1 MSKKK
6 KIILLILILLCCY
19 WIVFYYLC
27 FLYEKN
33 GWLIEIYS
41 NCGVWLKNPKKT
53 DIIFRYEYKKGK
65 DLEIFYYDDINTI
78 TKISDFKKIGKDKT
92 KVNNLIINYY
102 NQLNLDQKS
111 KFDKNV
117 EIDELINSENYYF
130 YKNYT
135 AIKNN
140 DRYVLMI
147 ADKHNN
153 KLYYIHIRE

>member
-1 MSKKK
+1 MKKK

-27 FLYEKN
+27 FLYKKN
-33 GWLIEIYS
+33 GLLIEIYC
-41 NCGVWLKNPKKT
+41 NCGVWLQKPEKT
-53 DIIFRYEYKKGK
+53 DVIFRYEYKKGK

-78 TKISDFKKIGKDKT
+78 TKLSDFKKIGKNKQ

-111 KFDKNV
+111 KFDNNV

-130 YKNYT
+130 YENST

-147 ADKHNN
+147 ADKLNN
-153 KLYYIHIRE
+153 KLYYINIRE

>member
-19 WIVFYYLC
+19 WVVFYYLC

-78 TKISDFKKIGKDKT
+78 TKLSDFKKIGKDKQR
-92 KVNNLIINYY
+92 VNNLIINYY

>member
-1 MSKKK
+1 M
-6 KIILLILILLCCY
+6 LLLDSFLL
-19 WIVFYYLC
+19 FM
-27 FLYEKN
+27 F
-33 GWLIEIYS
+33 WLIEIYS

-65 DLEIFYYDDINTI
+65 DLEIFYYDDISDL
-78 TKISDFKKIGKDKT
+78 TKSSDFKKIGNDRT

-130 YKNYT
+130 YENST

-147 ADKHNN
+147 ADKHDN
-153 KLYYIHIRE
+153 KLYYIHIREWNLYYIFLQIKRQVDNLYL

>member
-1 MSKKK
+1 M
-6 KIILLILILLCCY
+6 
-19 WIVFYYLC
+19 
-27 FLYEKN
+27 
-33 GWLIEIYS
+33 IEIYC
-41 NCGVWLKNPKKT
+41 NCGVWLKNLKKT

-65 DLEIFYYDDINTI
+65 DLEIFYYDDVNTI
-78 TKISDFKKIGKDKT
+78 TKLSDFKKIGTNKT

-111 KFDKNV
+111 KFDNNV

-140 DRYVLMI
+140 DRYVFMV